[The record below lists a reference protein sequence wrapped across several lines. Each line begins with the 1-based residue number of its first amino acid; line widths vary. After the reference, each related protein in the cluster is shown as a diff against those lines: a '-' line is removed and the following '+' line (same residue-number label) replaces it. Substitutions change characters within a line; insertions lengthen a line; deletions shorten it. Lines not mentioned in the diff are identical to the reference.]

1 MKKSHFNYFDYLYQK
16 IKCGKEKKNIELY
29 KKFRAKIL
37 SEEYFVHN
45 NLNIQL
51 LLRINEYNLMNSR
64 DKYLLTNLVNIV

>member
-1 MKKSHFNYFDYLYQK
+1 MKKSHFNYFDYLYQS
-16 IKCGKEKKNIELY
+16 INCGKTKKNIELY

-51 LLRINEYNLMNSR
+51 LLKINENNLMNIK